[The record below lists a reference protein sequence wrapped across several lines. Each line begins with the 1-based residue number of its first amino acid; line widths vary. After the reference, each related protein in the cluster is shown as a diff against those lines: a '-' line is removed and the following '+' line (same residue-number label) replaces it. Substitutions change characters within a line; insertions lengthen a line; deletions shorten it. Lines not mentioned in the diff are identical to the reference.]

1 MPFVGGNFQSAD
13 TIFNGAVIIVWL
25 SSIPIGPREFSVVAE
40 VFPVVV
46 AVEVFDSDEKSRSF
60 DKISSEFYYF
70 VISVFVFWLKKYAN
84 TVHSKMILTILF
96 GISLTKWGFFNVI
109 TFPKNVV
116 VVITHT
122 QSIANCSICKIS
134 CSWRVNLS

>member
-46 AVEVFDSDEKSRSF
+46 AVEVLGR
-60 DKISSEFYYF
+60 I
-70 VISVFVFWLKKYAN
+70 I
-84 TVHSKMILTILF
+84 
-96 GISLTKWGFFNVI
+96 GIQIGVE
-109 TFPKNVV
+109 PG
-116 VVITHT
+116 
-122 QSIANCSICKIS
+122 
-134 CSWRVNLS
+134 